1 VTERRQLEKM
11 GAWLLITKVPKVTI
25 LKARVK
31 EKMKN
36 TLDIPASVLGDAV
49 HVWEVVPNRWANEE
63 ATVSQTCDKYVFS
76 KWSIST
82 KSAPIRLKK
91 RILTNNH
98 TNFVAVSQ
106 HSAMSQHTKIF
117 FCEPRVGRKQ

>member
-1 VTERRQLEKM
+1 
-11 GAWLLITKVPKVTI
+11 LITKVPKVTI
-25 LKARVK
+25 LKAHVK

-49 HVWEVVPNRWANEE
+49 YVWEVVPNRWANEE

-82 KSAPIRLKK
+82 KSAPLRLKK